1 MRSNSGPGKT
11 ASGSLDR
18 YDTLPRFVRRY
29 LANANHNWSPDQCHA
44 ALVKL
49 DGECEDLVDHLRN
62 LEYRMRADH
71 YAILAS
77 GKPYPKS
84 P

>member
-1 MRSNSGPGKT
+1 
-11 ASGSLDR
+11 
-18 YDTLPRFVRRY
+18 VRRY
-29 LANANHNWSPDQCHA
+29 LANANHNWSPDQCRE

-49 DGECEDLVDHLRN
+49 DGECDDLIDHLRS

-77 GKPYPKS
+77 GKPYPK
-84 P
+84 